1 MKSGVAIDEIVH
13 VGFAGGG
20 PGGEII
26 AVDLTLNVEIK
37 EGVFAELDTLEFFFG
52 LASRS
57 DEGIKGRERKS
68 GCELVI
74 Y

>member
-1 MKSGVAIDEIVH
+1 MKSSVAIDEIVH
-13 VGFAGGG
+13 VGLSGGG

-37 EGVFAELDTLEFFFG
+37 EGVFAELDALEFFFG

-57 DEGIKGRERKS
+57 DEGVEGRERKS
-68 GCELVI
+68 GGKVVI